1 MASLAMAKEAS
12 LIGLRVSLL
21 PFPCS
26 AMKRCEASAQSMP
39 SELNSRMR
47 ACMCSAVSHSSH
59 SAIHASCRCVRQD
72 SSTMSGFT
80 WRVSHMHCIRIFD
93 TSVALAN
100 KSLNFVHICGS
111 EFKTPE
117 NGIRSA
123 RSVKPR
129 ASLVRTVCSTPP
141 ASSRSRSDSASPAL
155 LLLLPNIL
163 AAVTATVA
171 LPVAGGGTLGV
182 RCSILLPPFDSG
194 SLLLC
199 FRAAIDG
206 DSLGARPF
214 LATLFT
220 TPPDELAQL
229 LENSSATTLSLAPG
243 GGTLMKP
250 FTPPGDLISRISRAP
265 MTPSRDFPT
274 NVSCAPFSLQRT
286 LSRELV

>member
-1 MASLAMAKEAS
+1 MYTHIYIYIKRHTVATLACVHASSHACAHAS
-12 LIGLRVSLL
+12 DLTHAYVCILNYV
-21 PFPCS
+21 
-26 AMKRCEASAQSMP
+26 P

-80 WRVSHMHCIRIFD
+80 WRVSHTHCIRIFD

-141 ASSRSRSDSASPAL
+141 AASSQTSALRSFNNP
-155 LLLLPNIL
+155 
-163 AAVTATVA
+163 
-171 LPVAGGGTLGV
+171 
-182 RCSILLPPFDSG
+182 
-194 SLLLC
+194 
-199 FRAAIDG
+199 
-206 DSLGARPF
+206 
-214 LATLFT
+214 
-220 TPPDELAQL
+220 
-229 LENSSATTLSLAPG
+229 
-243 GGTLMKP
+243 KP
-250 FTPPGDLISRISRAP
+250 
-265 MTPSRDFPT
+265 
-274 NVSCAPFSLQRT
+274 
-286 LSRELV
+286 